1 MSASSASPA
10 DLADAIR
17 WQAVQAGAESPQVRG
32 SDWRQATVATVGTDG
47 TVVTSD
53 GVTARRLESY
63 QGPVIGDRIIISLNS
78 SGNWITAGR
87 LATATDVLGQIL
99 FARKTVDTARTST
112 TTSTDDPHLSV
123 PVSASA
129 TYTVD
134 GLIIYNTPQAA
145 DFKFQFAVPAG
156 ATQLWSPWA
165 ISDDSD
171 VNAGGTV
178 GRIRTGT
185 STGGATQLGVLA
197 TVNVTCRPVGLIRTG
212 ATAGTVVVQWAQG
225 ASSAS
230 ATTVVTD
237 SWIKLQRVA

>member
-1 MSASSASPA
+1 MSSSASAA

-17 WQAVQAGAESPQVRG
+17 YQAVQASASTPTVRG
-32 SDWRQATVATVGTDG
+32 ADWRLATVASVNSDG
-47 TVVTSD
+47 TVVTTD
-53 GVTARRLESY
+53 GITARRLESY
-63 QGPVIGDRIIISLNS
+63 RSPVVNDQIVITISG
-78 SGNWITAGR
+78 SGNWLAAGR
-87 LATATDVLGQIL
+87 TAAAADSVGTTL
-99 FARKTVDTARTST
+99 FARKTADTARTST
-112 TTSTDDPHLSV
+112 TTSADDPHLSV

-134 GLIIYNTPQAA
+134 GLIVYNTPQAA
-145 DFKFQFAVPAG
+145 DFKFQFAAPSG

-185 STGGATQLGVLA
+185 STGAATQLGVLA
-197 TVNVTCRPVGLIRTG
+197 TVNVTCRPVGLIRTS

-225 ASSAS
+225 TSNAS